1 MGETLIMVAVM
12 FALLYFMM
20 IRPENKRK
28 KEAQAMRDSLSVGDE
43 ITTIGGLTGTICQV
57 KENTI
62 VLESGVDRVRVEF
75 TRWAVSSKG
84 TPAAQPETK

>member
-28 KEAQAMRDSLSVGDE
+28 KEAQAMRDSLSVGE
-43 ITTIGGLTGTICQV
+43 IGRASCR
-57 KENTI
+57 E
-62 VLESGVDRVRVEF
+62 RV
-75 TRWAVSSKG
+75 
-84 TPAAQPETK
+84 